1 MELLEESG
9 KEAEDA
15 VAEARAAQILAEMLG
30 MVSRPE
36 YYQEGQEQTVQNPG
50 ANPSRLDISLSTFLL
65 TS

>member
-1 MELLEESG
+1 MSG

-36 YYQEGQEQTVQNPG
+36 YYQEGQEQTVQTP
-50 ANPSRLDISLSTFLL
+50 PSEPIAS
-65 TS
+65 